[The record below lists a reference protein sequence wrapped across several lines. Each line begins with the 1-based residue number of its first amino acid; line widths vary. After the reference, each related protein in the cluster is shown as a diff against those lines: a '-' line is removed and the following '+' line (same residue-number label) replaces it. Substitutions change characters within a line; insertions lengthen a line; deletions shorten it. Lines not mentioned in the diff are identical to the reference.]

1 MKCFWSSTE
10 LFLGYEEN
18 EGKEGKE
25 AFKEAFQVKEAI
37 KEALKEALQEALK
50 ETLRLQ
56 ELRGF
61 VPFYGRDESFCYG
74 GDGNRALCSQVGFII
89 TIFLCSFHLKV
100 KQD

>member
-1 MKCFWSSTE
+1 MKCFWSPTE

-74 GDGNRALCSQVGFII
+74 GDRNRALCSQVGFII
-89 TIFLCSFHLKV
+89 TIC
-100 KQD
+100 

>member
-1 MKCFWSSTE
+1 M
-10 LFLGYEEN
+10 FLGCEEN

-25 AFKEAFQVKEAI
+25 AFKEAFKVKEAI
-37 KEALKEALQEALK
+37 KEALKEALKKALKEALQEALK

>member
-1 MKCFWSSTE
+1 MSPTE
-10 LFLGYEEN
+10 LFPGYEEN

-25 AFKEAFQVKEAI
+25 AFKEAFKVKEAI
-37 KEALKEALQEALK
+37 KEALKEALKKALKEALQEALK

-89 TIFLCSFHLKV
+89 TIC
-100 KQD
+100 